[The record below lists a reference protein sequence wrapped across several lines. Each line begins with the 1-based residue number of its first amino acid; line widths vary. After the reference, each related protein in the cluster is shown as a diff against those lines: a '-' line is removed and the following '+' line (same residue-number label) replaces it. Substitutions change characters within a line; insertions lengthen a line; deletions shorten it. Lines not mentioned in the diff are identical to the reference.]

1 MLILYRGVES
11 STISSINP
19 PALGASEQQQAD
31 PECWP
36 LQQAL
41 ASGQADISLKAKI
54 GKGSILFQRSDFK
67 WFYLY
72 KIILIII
79 ISSHLFFPHQF
90 LNTTKH
96 NPMVTVA
103 TFKVKLSWGPRYLL
117 FIRYRSFLK
126 LFLGRPSASPF
137 KGKFRLV
144 HPVNPVQ
151 GGYKI
156 DGEDIYLLS
165 LLAFRIDVQCCIFW
179 LWCSSNVFNNT
190 PSFCLITV

>member
-41 ASGQADISLKAKI
+41 ASGQADISLKAKVTI

-72 KIILIII
+72 KMILIII
-79 ISSHLFFPHQF
+79 ISSHLFFPYHF

-103 TFKVKLSWGPRYLL
+103 TFKVKLSWGLRDLL
-117 FIRYRSFLK
+117 FIRYRSCLK

-151 GGYKI
+151 EGYKI
-156 DGEDIYLLS
+156 DGEDIYLSIPSCFPYWCTMLY
-165 LLAFRIDVQCCIFW
+165 LLTVVLFERIQ
-179 LWCSSNVFNNT
+179 
-190 PSFCLITV
+190 